1 MKIVP
6 NALYAGRDPDTQDES
21 LDGQTLDEQLLQ
33 DAKRKSTESS
43 EKEKGA

>member
-6 NALYAGRDPDTQDES
+6 NALYAGRDPDTQDERS
-21 LDGQTLDEQLLQ
+21 DEQMLAGHSVQ
-33 DAKRKSTESS
+33 DARRKSTQSS